1 MELDELKS
9 AWTQYDKKLSRSLEL
24 NEALLRKLNV
34 DRSRLELKKPA
45 LAEIVGAVSMFYMTV
60 FFMVLAD
67 RFIGELQYAIPAFI
81 SIGVALVYFTFAMIK
96 LFRMVNISYYGA
108 PVTVIQQQTAA
119 VHRLILKLRKW
130 ELMLSPL
137 ILISLPPIFKFIHHV
152 DLFKNW
158 QTFFFV
164 GVVCLLIGL
173 PSTFLINKYL
183 YDKKFQNVEKLLKEI
198 EEYRLE
204 S

>member
-9 AWTQYDKKLSRSLEL
+9 AWAQYDKKLSRSLEL
-24 NEALLRKLNV
+24 NEALLRRMNI
-34 DRSRLELKKPA
+34 DRSRLELQKPFR
-45 LAEIVGAVSMFYMTV
+45 AEVVGVVSMFYMTV

-67 RFIGELQYAIPAFI
+67 KFIDDLQYAIPAFI
-81 SIGVALVYFTFAMIK
+81 SIGVALVYFTFAFIK
-96 LFRMVNISYYGA
+96 MTRLAGIGYYGA
-108 PVTVIQQQTAA
+108 PITVIQHQTAA
-119 VHRLILKLRKW
+119 VYRLILKLRKW

-158 QTFFFV
+158 QTFFLA

-173 PSTFLINKYL
+173 PSTFWINKYL

-198 EEYRLE
+198 ENYKLE
-204 S
+204 A